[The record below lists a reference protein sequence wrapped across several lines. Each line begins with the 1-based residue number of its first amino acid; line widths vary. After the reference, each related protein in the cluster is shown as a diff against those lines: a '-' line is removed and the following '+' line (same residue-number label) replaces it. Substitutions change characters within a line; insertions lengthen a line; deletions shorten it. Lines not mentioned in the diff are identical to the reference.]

1 MKGEQ
6 SDMNS
11 EKIRAMAQAMA
22 DQKVKEVEE
31 SRRHLVKTMIDAG
44 YNPEDYVIIDNWEEF
59 KTGKADEYACYA
71 SKRLPNEV

>member
-1 MKGEQ
+1 
-6 SDMNS
+6 MNQD
-11 EKIRAMAQAMA
+11 EIRAKAQALV

-31 SRRHLVKTMIDAG
+31 SRQHLVKTMIEAG
-44 YNPEDYVIIDNWEEF
+44 YDPEDYVIIDNWEEF

>member
-1 MKGEQ
+1 
-6 SDMNS
+6 MNQD
-11 EKIRAMAQAMA
+11 EIRAKAQALV

-31 SRRHLVKTMIDAG
+31 SRRHLVKTMIEAG
-44 YNPEDYVIIDNWEEF
+44 YNTEDYVIIDNWEEF